1 MAVTKIW
8 AIHDSVSRVVDYC
21 TNPSKTKLSDLE
33 QVLLYAADKEKTLD
47 EGEQQYAV
55 TGIGCRAESAAR
67 EMAAV
72 QRRFG
77 KAGGNVAYHAYQS
90 FKTGE
95 VTAEECHR
103 IGVETARRLRG
114 NDRQVLVATHFNTGT
129 YHNHFVVNPVNMW
142 TGKKLEAKYEVYYKL
157 RDMSDRVCKEHG
169 LSVVK
174 NPQRHKTARSV
185 YFAEKDGEPT
195 RVGNIHNLDIIFRVK
210 RSTNNRLF
218 FIRRVIMEHQSSSI
232 CLPLFKGTYC
242 CIALVCFIVFIILPT
257 KINCIFCACED
268 STCKHVC
275 AKSRH

>member
-103 IGVETARRLRG
+103 IGVETARRLWG
-114 NDRQVLVATHFNTGT
+114 NDRQVLIATHFNTGT
-129 YHNHFVVNPVNMW
+129 YHNHFVVNHPRIRHAQNACGAGHVVEDIAAVPLLSGVMDNEDANAVVISELFQAGQVLVVLGIGIDLCGSIVPHHLEGIDEYQARG
-142 TGKKLEAKYEVYYKL
+142 GKF
-157 RDMSDRVCKEHG
+157 
-169 LSVVK
+169 
-174 NPQRHKTARSV
+174 P
-185 YFAEKDGEPT
+185 
-195 RVGNIHNLDIIFRVK
+195 
-210 RSTNNRLF
+210 
-218 FIRRVIMEHQSSSI
+218 
-232 CLPLFKGTYC
+232 
-242 CIALVCFIVFIILPT
+242 
-257 KINCIFCACED
+257 
-268 STCKHVC
+268 
-275 AKSRH
+275 

>member
-72 QRRFG
+72 QRSFG

-103 IGVETARRLRG
+103 IGVQLAAGSQIRSPRPRMPEASSCRNPRERVRQSRRKSCPG
-114 NDRQVLVATHFNTGT
+114 G
-129 YHNHFVVNPVNMW
+129 
-142 TGKKLEAKYEVYYKL
+142 G
-157 RDMSDRVCKEHG
+157 G
-169 LSVVK
+169 LS
-174 NPQRHKTARSV
+174 R
-185 YFAEKDGEPT
+185 
-195 RVGNIHNLDIIFRVK
+195 
-210 RSTNNRLF
+210 
-218 FIRRVIMEHQSSSI
+218 
-232 CLPLFKGTYC
+232 
-242 CIALVCFIVFIILPT
+242 
-257 KINCIFCACED
+257 
-268 STCKHVC
+268 
-275 AKSRH
+275 